1 MIKLQD
7 LLNEGKYT
15 VYFDVGSPG
24 LMSKTVD
31 AKDGKEA
38 ALKVSAG
45 ISGGAKIK
53 KVVKENKSDVMKS
66 LSEINSLIY
75 SLYQE
80 MSKIQKHL
88 NPKDAQK
95 FKKMMSKP
103 LGDLVKPTSFVKSL
117 ARQLESVNERMDKS
131 QAAVTLKQLGGNKFI
146 AMTGAKGFSFGS
158 NGLSFKIGRNAKAV
172 NYVVI
177 DLNAKDLYDIKF
189 QKGSRVLKQVNDVYA
204 DQLQKVFTKH
214 TGMYTSL

>member
-53 KVVKENKSDVMKS
+53 KVVKERYVSKRSDTIGDVYQS
-66 LSEINSLIY
+66 AVDALEDLSDL
-75 SLYQE
+75 
-80 MSKIQKHL
+80 
-88 NPKDAQK
+88 
-95 FKKMMSKP
+95 FKKHAPKEKIISTALEKQSMMVRRMITNSK
-103 LGDLVKPTSFVKSL
+103 SY
-117 ARQLESVNERMDKS
+117 Q
-131 QAAVTLKQLGGNKFI
+131 
-146 AMTGAKGFSFGS
+146 
-158 NGLSFKIGRNAKAV
+158 
-172 NYVVI
+172 
-177 DLNAKDLYDIKF
+177 DIKDI
-189 QKGSRVLKQVNDVYA
+189 RHD
-204 DQLQKVFTKH
+204 
-214 TGMYTSL
+214 